1 MGYII
6 GSFGGG
12 DATILNEIA
21 AIKIIIFLS
30 QLFTVGIDVEY
41 ADQRNLETRGI
52 YIVLPPSLH

>member
-12 DATILNEIA
+12 NATILNEIA